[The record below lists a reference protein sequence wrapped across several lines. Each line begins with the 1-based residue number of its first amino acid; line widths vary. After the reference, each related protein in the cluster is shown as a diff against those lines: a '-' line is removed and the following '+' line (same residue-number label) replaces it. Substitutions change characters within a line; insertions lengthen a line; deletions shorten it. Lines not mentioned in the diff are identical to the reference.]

1 VSAKFDADEW
11 IDASLPLTGLEPL
24 GEASRT
30 AVKTHLEIA
39 VGLARLVLDFPLDDE
54 QEPAPVYRP

>member
-1 VSAKFDADEW
+1 VSAKFNADDL
-11 IDASLPLTGLEPL
+11 IDASAPLMGLEPL
-24 GEASRT
+24 GDASRA